1 VIAYSFFTFLAALTG
16 VYMLFLFRM
25 RSGLRQLGRRPV
37 EILAEPRSESWP
49 AVTILLPVRNE
60 EANIEQCLA
69 SLRRQRY
76 PEECM
81 EVLILDDASEDRTRM
96 LAEQAIV
103 TVKNFRLLPGTGD
116 GKKRALTMG
125 VLAARGEI
133 IVSTDADCM
142 HDADW
147 LRALV
152 EPFMNGAD
160 IVAGPVVYQGRRSLF
175 QRLQALEFLG
185 LVGVGA
191 GFFGIGFPRLCN
203 GANFAY
209 RKTQFDAVGGY
220 EGNEG
225 IQSGDDEFLL
235 YRIVYENG
243 GQADFVVRPEAVVRT
258 APASTI
264 GEFFRQRIRWASKA
278 RSYEDRRFVSFLVL
292 LFIYFLFVAFAPLM
306 SITSLVAMLAG
317 LLFFVLKVIADTA
330 VLYAAA
336 ALFRQ
341 PLRLADVLLAEV
353 LHAYYLVLVSLVGL
367 FGRYTW
373 KNRKVVTD
381 RS

>member
-1 VIAYSFFTFLAALTG
+1 MIAYSFFTFLAALTA
-16 VYMLFLFRM
+16 VYMLFLFRL
-25 RSGLRQLGRRPV
+25 RSGIRWLAGQPV
-37 EILAEPRSESWP
+37 EELPDAVSDAWP
-49 AVTILLPVRNE
+49 SVTVLLPVRNE
-60 EANIEQCLA
+60 EANILA
-69 SLRRQRY
+69 SIASLLQQRY
-76 PEECM
+76 PADRLD
-81 EVLILDDASEDRTRM
+81 VLILDDGSEDRTRD
-96 LAEQAIV
+96 LAEEAIA
-103 TVKNFRLLPGTGD
+103 TQQHFRLIRGEGE
-116 GKKRALTMG
+116 GKKTMLTAG
-125 VLAARGEI
+125 VQAARGEV

-152 EPFMNGAD
+152 EPFLQGAD

-209 RKTQFDAVGGY
+209 RKTQFHAVGGY
-220 EGNEG
+220 EGNES

-243 GQADFVVRPEAVVRT
+243 GQAHFVARPEAVVRT

-264 GEFFRQRIRWASKA
+264 GEFLRQRIRWASKS
-278 RSYEDRRFVSFLVL
+278 RSCEDRRFVSFLVL
-292 LFIYFLFVAFAPLM
+292 LFLYFLFVAFAPLM

-341 PLRLADVLLAEV
+341 PLRIADVLLAEV

-373 KNRKVVTD
+373 KNRKVVTN